1 MTLQIYDEATR
12 AYVDILPYVKVRG
25 LKWKR
30 ADVEGEEATRNLDG
44 SLTRDRR
51 AIKIRLD
58 VTCRPLTA
66 TEAEKLL
73 KLIRPMS
80 VNVLYTDPM
89 NGSDIASNFY
99 SNNIPA
105 SYLMRKG
112 SVDYWEGIEFPL
124 IEM

>member
-1 MTLQIYDEATR
+1 MTLQIYDEATS
-12 AYVDILPYVKVRG
+12 AYVDILPYIKVKG

-58 VTCRPLTA
+58 ITCRPLTA
-66 TEAEKLL
+66 TEAETLL
-73 KLIRPMS
+73 KLIRPVT
-80 VNVLYTDPM
+80 VNVSYTDPM
-89 NGSDIASNFY
+89 LGATVSNFY

-105 SYLMRKG
+105 SYLMQRG
-112 SVDYWEGIEFPL
+112 GVDYWEGIEFPL